1 MMTILGNVLL
11 SHAGASAVPSG
22 LKGLTSVFGMGTG
35 VSPSLQ
41 SPKKSFRISTG
52 SRALPHS
59 VPRMNSMVKPN
70 GPLVTVS
77 STGCPASTSVLS
89 NW

>member
-1 MMTILGNVLL
+1 
-11 SHAGASAVPSG
+11 
-22 LKGLTSVFGMGTG
+22 
-35 VSPSLQ
+35 
-41 SPKKSFRISTG
+41 
-52 SRALPHS
+52 